1 MSQQDSTTP
10 AKKKHEEKVWT
21 PYFIFMVAI
30 LFFSY
35 LCFHGLN
42 TGTSVYIEIK
52 GGSTVL
58 SGILAAIYS
67 TTAGIIRMVVGPIVD
82 RRGRTVVMMA
92 GASFFVASALL
103 VGFMQ
108 DTTALVIG
116 RILQGIGFGSIV
128 TSATT
133 AASDMLPSSRMGE
146 GLSYFA
152 IGSALSQA
160 VGPVL
165 ALGMVALNPPEIMY
179 YVLACVAAVVFILAL
194 ICDYEKHP
202 ERLSVES
209 AFRQRCEAAAESS
222 QQSTAEM
229 LSASQEEY
237 TGIKRFVEPA
247 ALSGAIPMMCMN
259 AGNAFPCFFVGLYG
273 VTALGLTN
281 TGAIIGIWGFPPA
294 IIISAVF
301 VGLTFLTAVFSYPV
315 WAKKKQS

>member
-1 MSQQDSTTP
+1 
-10 AKKKHEEKVWT
+10 
-21 PYFIFMVAI
+21 
-30 LFFSY
+30 
-35 LCFHGLN
+35 
-42 TGTSVYIEIK
+42 
-52 GGSTVL
+52 
-58 SGILAAIYS
+58 
-67 TTAGIIRMVVGPIVD
+67 
-82 RRGRTVVMMA
+82 
-92 GASFFVASALL
+92 
-103 VGFMQ
+103 
-108 DTTALVIG
+108 
-116 RILQGIGFGSIV
+116 
-128 TSATT
+128 
-133 AASDMLPSSRMGE
+133 
-146 GLSYFA
+146 
-152 IGSALSQA
+152 
-160 VGPVL
+160 
-165 ALGMVALNPPEIMY
+165 MY
-179 YVLACVAAVVFILAL
+179 YVLAGVAAVVFILAF

-209 AFRQRCEAAAESS
+209 AFRQRCEAAAESG

>member
-1 MSQQDSTTP
+1 
-10 AKKKHEEKVWT
+10 
-21 PYFIFMVAI
+21 MVAI

-42 TGTSVYIEIK
+42 TDTSVYIEIK

-92 GASFFVASALL
+92 GASFFVAGALL

-160 VGPVL
+160 VGPAL

-179 YVLACVAAVVFILAL
+179 YVLAGVAAVVFILAL

-209 AFRQRCEAAAESS
+209 AFRQRCEAAAESG

-259 AGNAFPCFFVGLYG
+259 AGNAFPCFFCGPLRRNRPG
-273 VTALGLTN
+273 TDQHWRHHRHLGL
-281 TGAIIGIWGFPPA
+281 PA
-294 IIISAVF
+294 RHHYLGRFRGPDLLDGRVLLPRLGQEEAV
-301 VGLTFLTAVFSYPV
+301 VIPRMRQLGTILN
-315 WAKKKQS
+315 